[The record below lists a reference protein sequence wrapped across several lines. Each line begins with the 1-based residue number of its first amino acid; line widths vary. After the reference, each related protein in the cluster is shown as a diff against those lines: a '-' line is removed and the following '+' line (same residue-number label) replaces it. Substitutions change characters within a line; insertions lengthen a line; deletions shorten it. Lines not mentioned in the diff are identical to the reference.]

1 MLNKVLR
8 YKNNN
13 NKSACMNVCDW
24 LVVKSVLSNQ
34 VK

>member
-8 YKNNN
+8 YKNN